1 VTGNGGDANW
11 SLPDRDFDG
20 NTADPDETRVEVNES
35 LTVDAT
41 TGIAL
46 DGDIVQGTSG
56 GGPPGSRVSPETTSF
71 RSSPF
76 IRDRPVA
83 VMIEPFAGGSDVTSQ
98 EGIVNINE
106 GI

>member
-1 VTGNGGDANW
+1 MGFEDQNTSEAVDPSTG
-11 SLPDRDFDG
+11 
-20 NTADPDETRVEVNES
+20 V
-35 LTVDAT
+35 
-41 TGIAL
+41 AL

-83 VMIEPFAGGSDVTSQ
+83 VMIEPFAGGADVTSQ
-98 EGIVNINE
+98 EGIININE
-106 GI
+106 GF